1 MANCKECD
9 RCKKIYKTKINMW
22 EVWLNDFASPLKTTN
37 LIKRE
42 NALQFLTT
50 ILDLCPDCEK
60 ELKKWLKRSD
70 NNAE

>member
-1 MANCKECD
+1 MADMKRCD
-9 RCKKIYKTKINMW
+9 RCKKIYKENYMW
-22 EVWLNDFASPLKTTN
+22 NNWLNDFLSPLKPIN
-37 LIKRE
+37 LIKRT
-42 NALQFLTT
+42 NALLFMET